1 MAINRTFNAIWAE
14 ISAWGSLIKTAT
26 SQYVPS
32 PGTLTTTDNNNN
44 NIPNGANNQAVN
56 ALASGSPFT
65 AVSRDGISNDLA
77 YTTSL
82 SDGGS
87 ASVTPLDENSGQYH
101 VVRQYGDIYMYN
113 DGNVVSWGGN
123 GKNFNFGNCYE
134 EAHGWANQP
143 AVYNNETFTMPQG
156 AFSLYLTQ
164 SSPPSNV
171 NLPNPLSD
179 YEWLGGMVS
188 KTWGVEL
195 NYSYGTSYEWSAGP
209 NNYVDAYGNTGD
221 ALTDVK
227 QGKHC
232 TYSYG
237 TGYEETLAAW
247 DTGSGWFHADDSNS
261 PYTGRKHDS
270 WQSSYLSMESVASS
284 FSAASAQAVSS
295 SPLGGLFSGDQQ
307 EEMVDSMDEGAAI
320 QDLVFNPQDFNAR
333 NTWQV
338 QNLLV
343 SKTFGNT
350 YDYHYGPGLSVQE
363 GPSEERNYGNSSSTV
378 IGNSSESV
386 TGNSTSTVTGNSSE
400 TVTGNSTSMI
410 QGNSTEQF
418 WGGKAEFFMGG
429 KSEMKLGASD
439 EIRLSMKMEI
449 KTGGLIKVFGG
460 INITSYLGLLVETA
474 QSIKFEFGTVHMK
487 TKGMTVDMKEVTVTG
502 DDVNLS
508 TAAVSATGL

>member
-26 SQYVPS
+26 TGYVPS
-32 PGTLTTTDNNNN
+32 PGSQTVTDNNNP
-44 NIPNGANNQAVN
+44 IPNGANNQAAY

-65 AVSRDGISNDLA
+65 AVSRDGISGDLA

-82 SDGGS
+82 SDGGN
-87 ASVTPLDENSGQYH
+87 ASVTPLDENSGRYH
-101 VVRQYGDIYMYN
+101 VVRQYGDIYLYN
-113 DGNVVSWGGN
+113 DGNVISWGGN
-123 GKNFNFGNCYE
+123 GKNFNFGNGYE
-134 EAHGWANQP
+134 ENHGWANQP
-143 AVYNNETFTMPQG
+143 CVYNNETFTMPQG
-156 AFSLYLTQ
+156 AFSLYFTQ

-171 NLPNPLSD
+171 NLPNPVSD

-188 KTWGVEL
+188 KTWGVEM

-247 DTGSGWFHADDSNS
+247 DQGSGWFHADDGNS

-270 WQSSYLSMESVASS
+270 WQSPYLSLESVASS
-284 FSAASAQAVSS
+284 FASGNAQAVSS
-295 SPLGGLFSGDQQ
+295 GLGGLFSADQQ
-307 EEMVDSMDEGAAI
+307 EEMVDSMDESEAI
-320 QDLVFNPQDFNAR
+320 QDLVFNSQDFATR

-350 YDYHYGPGLSVQE
+350 YEYHYGPGLSVQE

-400 TVTGNSTSMI
+400 TITGNSTSMI

-429 KSEMKLGASD
+429 KSEMILGASD
-439 EIRLSMKMEI
+439 EIVLAMAMEI
-449 KTGGLIKVFGG
+449 KTGGAIEVYGG
-460 INITSYLGLLVETA
+460 IALTSFLGALIETA
-474 QSIKFEFGTVHMK
+474 LSVKFEYGAVHMK
-487 TKGMTVDMKEVTVTG
+487 TKSMTIELKEAATVDVTAGVNVTATALK
-502 DDVNLS
+502 VN
-508 TAAVSATGL
+508 A

>member
-1 MAINRTFNAIWAE
+1 MAINRSFNAIWAE

-26 SQYVPS
+26 SKYVPS
-32 PGTLTTTDNNNN
+32 PGTLTTTDSNNN

-65 AVSRDGISNDLA
+65 AVSRDGISADLA

-87 ASVTPLDENSGQYH
+87 ASVTPLDENSGAYH

-113 DGNVVSWGGN
+113 DGNIVSWGGN
-123 GKNFNFGNCYE
+123 GKNFNFGNGYE

-188 KTWGVEL
+188 KTWGVEM

-209 NNYVDAYGNTGD
+209 SNYVDAYGNTGD

-270 WQSSYLSMESVASS
+270 WQSPYLSMESVASS
-284 FSAASAQAVSS
+284 FSAGNAQTISS
-295 SPLGGLFSGDQQ
+295 SPLGGLFSAGQQ
-307 EEMVDSMDEGAAI
+307 EEMVDSLDEGEAI
-320 QDLVFNPQDFNAR
+320 LDLVFNPQDFNAR

-386 TGNSTSTVTGNSSE
+386 MGNSTSTVTGNSSE
-400 TVTGNSTSMI
+400 TVTGNSTAMI

-460 INITSYLGLLVETA
+460 VNITSYLGLLVETA
-474 QSIKFEFGTVHMK
+474 QSVKFEFGAVHMQ
-487 TKGMTVDMKEVTVTG
+487 TKSMTVDLKDVTVTG